1 MFNSSI
7 LDVAIGTIFVFVV
20 VSVVC
25 SAVREGLEAL
35 LKTRAAY
42 LEKGIRQML
51 DDPKGSGLANT
62 LYNHPLIF
70 GLFSGPYEPGKGGT
84 AAPSTFARG
93 GDLPSY
99 IPASAFAQSLMD
111 IAARGAQTSVDA
123 NAAAGPAISLESIR
137 TNVANLKNASVQ
149 RIMLAA
155 VDAAQGDINRLQTN
169 LETWYNS
176 TMERVGGWY
185 KRSTQ
190 WIIFA
195 IGLFVAVSMN
205 INAVA
210 IANAL
215 YHDPSVRSA
224 VIEQAKSA
232 ASNQSS
238 AGIKYDDAKNDLKG
252 LNLPIGWSAGLPP
265 PRDNRWYVTAAWGLE
280 LMFGWMLTAF
290 AASMGA
296 PFWFDVLNKLVGLRS
311 TVKPD
316 EKASQPPV
324 QSPAPAP
331 PSPPA
336 PPPPG
341 PAAPTIRMTIPL
353 RLQSSPDAD
362 SSVDACSVKVA
373 APTPDDQLP
382 ASKGGVAL

>member
-1 MFNSSI
+1 MFSSSI

-20 VSVVC
+20 VSVLC

-51 DDPKGSGLANT
+51 HDTEGSGLANT

-84 AAPSTFARG
+84 GAPSTFAKG

-111 IAARGAQTSVDA
+111 IAARGAVNPA
-123 NAAAGPAISLESIR
+123 NAGDAAGPAISLQNIR
-137 TNVANLKNASVQ
+137 TNVANLQNPEVQ

-155 VDAAQGDINRLQTN
+155 VDAAQGDINRLQKN

-195 IGLFVAVSMN
+195 VGLFVAVSMN

-215 YHDPSVRSA
+215 YHDPAVRTA
-224 VIEQAKSA
+224 VTEQAKSA
-232 ASNQSS
+232 SSNASFP
-238 AGIKYDDAKNDLKG
+238 ATKYEDAKNDLKG
-252 LNLPIGWSAGLPP
+252 LNLPIGWTAGLPP
-265 PRDNRWYVTAAWGLE
+265 VPNDRWYVTAAWGLE
-280 LMFGWMLTAF
+280 LVFGWMLTAF

-331 PSPPA
+331 SQPPPPA
-336 PPPPG
+336 PVM
-341 PAAPTIRMTIPL
+341 RMTIPL
-353 RLQSSPDAD
+353 RLQTASDAD
-362 SSVDACSVKVA
+362 SNIDGCSVKVA